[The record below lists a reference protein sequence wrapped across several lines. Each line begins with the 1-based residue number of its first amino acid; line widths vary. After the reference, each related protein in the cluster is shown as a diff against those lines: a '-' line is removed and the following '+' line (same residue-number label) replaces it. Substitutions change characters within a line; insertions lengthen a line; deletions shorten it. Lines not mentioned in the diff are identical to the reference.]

1 VTLAAVTIALLVLSV
16 TSSQSYASVVVAS
29 ATVYI
34 VPGYTVSFEGTD
46 PDGTLTANGSVLVS
60 LSLLVEN
67 PSERTLRIHLVA
79 YGGWI
84 RDWPAE
90 NGLNETRRRSD
101 AAVVNSSGT
110 LYFFQAYSESSEVPP
125 KIVSARGNA
134 TYPVSY
140 ALDRTSD
147 PVRFDVVR
155 NITGYG
161 VARNGT
167 ASLVPWNHWVRVALT
182 IDGALEPTSTYGAA
196 HLRAL
201 RRIER
206 EVGENLAT

>member
-1 VTLAAVTIALLVLSV
+1 LAVVTIALLVLSV
-16 TSSQSYASVVVAS
+16 ASSQSYASVVVAS

-34 VPGYTVSFEGTD
+34 VPGYTVSFDETA
-46 PDGTLTANGSVLVS
+46 PDGTLTANGSVRVS

-90 NGLNETRRRSD
+90 DGLNETRRRSD
-101 AAVVNSSGT
+101 TAVVNESGT
-110 LYFFQAYSESSEVPP
+110 LYFFKAYAKSSEVPP
-125 KIVSARGNA
+125 EIVPARGNA
-134 TYPVSY
+134 TLPFSY
-140 ALDRTSD
+140 ALDRTGD
-147 PVRFDVVR
+147 PVRFDIVR
-155 NITGYG
+155 NITDYG

-167 ASLVPWNHWVRVALT
+167 AESVPWNHWVRVALT
-182 IDGALEPTSTYGAA
+182 IDGALEPSSTYGAA

-206 EVGENLAT
+206 EVGENLAP